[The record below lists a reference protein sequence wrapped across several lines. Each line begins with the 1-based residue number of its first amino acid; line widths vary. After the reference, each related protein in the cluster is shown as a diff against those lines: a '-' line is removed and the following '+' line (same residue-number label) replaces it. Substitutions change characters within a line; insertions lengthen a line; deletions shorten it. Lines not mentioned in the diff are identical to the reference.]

1 MSAGHVGDWRGKG
14 GLGGGGSLA
23 LVMSCK
29 MVWRE
34 DCPVTACSMT
44 STTDRVDISAGPAP
58 KVTCIGERALHD
70 WA

>member
-1 MSAGHVGDWRGKG
+1 MV

-34 DCPVTACSMT
+34 DCPVTACSIT
-44 STTDRVDISAGPAP
+44 STTDRVDNSAGPAP
-58 KVTCIGERALHD
+58 KVTYISEHALHD
-70 WA
+70 WAYVTGIGK